1 MDGDEIGGLA
11 YSTQVVQDDR
21 PTDIVSDISSQ
32 IRSPS
37 VMMASS
43 SVKDNQLQMQK
54 LQKLNFDMKLRIFYL
69 EERLAKIAPGNTA
82 PNMAELEE
90 DLFQQRMLCEE
101 KTNQLEERNIL
112 LIKARNA
119 IESLQAD
126 LEIAKAESQE
136 LRNDATHPL
145 VVEKENELLESQKL
159 IEQKDNTIASQT
171 ETVQEL

>member
-54 LQKLNFDMKLRIFYL
+54 LQKLNFDMKLRITQQLLFHIFY
-69 EERLAKIAPGNTA
+69 
-82 PNMAELEE
+82 
-90 DLFQQRMLCEE
+90 
-101 KTNQLEERNIL
+101 QLSR
-112 LIKARNA
+112 
-119 IESLQAD
+119 
-126 LEIAKAESQE
+126 
-136 LRNDATHPL
+136 
-145 VVEKENELLESQKL
+145 
-159 IEQKDNTIASQT
+159 
-171 ETVQEL
+171 

>member
-69 EERLAKIAPGNTA
+69 EERLAK
-82 PNMAELEE
+82 
-90 DLFQQRMLCEE
+90 
-101 KTNQLEERNIL
+101 
-112 LIKARNA
+112 
-119 IESLQAD
+119 
-126 LEIAKAESQE
+126 
-136 LRNDATHPL
+136 LRR
-145 VVEKENELLESQKL
+145 
-159 IEQKDNTIASQT
+159 
-171 ETVQEL
+171 ETQHRIWLS

>member
-1 MDGDEIGGLA
+1 MATNGGLA

-69 EERLAKIAPGNTA
+69 EERLAKIV
-82 PNMAELEE
+82 
-90 DLFQQRMLCEE
+90 R
-101 KTNQLEERNIL
+101 
-112 LIKARNA
+112 
-119 IESLQAD
+119 
-126 LEIAKAESQE
+126 
-136 LRNDATHPL
+136 
-145 VVEKENELLESQKL
+145 
-159 IEQKDNTIASQT
+159 
-171 ETVQEL
+171 ETQHRIWLS